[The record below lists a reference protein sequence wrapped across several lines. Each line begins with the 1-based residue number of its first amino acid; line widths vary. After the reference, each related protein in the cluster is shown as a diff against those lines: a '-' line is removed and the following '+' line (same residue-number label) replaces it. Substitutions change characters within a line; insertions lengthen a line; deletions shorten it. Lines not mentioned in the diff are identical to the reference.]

1 MPTPRPAL
9 TRRLAHA
16 RRLLAAAGEE
26 AFLLPGRSE
35 RTRWI
40 YPALAELTRR
50 YAEAPAP
57 TKAETALER
66 AGGLT
71 RFEYRVFSQNGEDG
85 VLAELFRR
93 AGVAGPGSF
102 VEFGVQGGREG
113 NCVFLADVLG
123 WSGLF
128 MEMGEDQ
135 HAALE
140 RKYRANA
147 RVRTE
152 RAQVAPDNVEDLF
165 ARGEVPEEP
174 DVVSIDVDGPDYW
187 IWRAL
192 GRFRPRVVVVEY
204 NSSLDP
210 ASKLVQPAD
219 APAGWSGTD
228 RYGASLGALA
238 ALAEEKGYRLAHTE
252 LAGVNAFFVRA
263 DLGVEL
269 PPPEAIPA
277 RAPNHFL
284 AGHSHP
290 PDPGGLDYV
299 DLDASAGGGAE
310 G

>member
-1 MPTPRPAL
+1 MPTPRSPL
-9 TRRLAHA
+9 NRRLARA

-26 AFLLPGRSE
+26 SFVLPGRSE

-57 TKAETALER
+57 TKAETALEA

-85 VLAELFRR
+85 VLAELLRR
-93 AGVAGPGSF
+93 AGVTRPGSF
-102 VEFGVQGGREG
+102 VEFGVQSGREG

-128 MEMGEDQ
+128 MEMAEDQ

-140 RKYRANA
+140 RKYRANP
-147 RVRTE
+147 RVRTQ
-152 RAQVAPDNVEDLF
+152 RAQVTADNVEDLF
-165 ARGEVPEEP
+165 ARGGVPEEP
-174 DVVSIDVDGPDYW
+174 DVVSIDVDGPEYW
-187 IWRAL
+187 IWQAL
-192 GRFRPRVVVVEY
+192 RRFRPRVVVVEY

-210 ASKLVQPAD
+210 ATRLVQPAD

-228 RYGASLGALA
+228 HYGASLGALD
-238 ALAEEKGYRLAHTE
+238 ALAEEKGYQLAHTE

-263 DLGVEL
+263 DLDIEL
-269 PPPEAIPA
+269 PPRDAIPA

-284 AGHSHP
+284 AGHAHV
-290 PDPGGLDYV
+290 PDPGGLEYV
-299 DLDASAGGGAE
+299 DLDAPAGSGVHG
-310 G
+310 

>member
-1 MPTPRPAL
+1 MPTPRPPRN
-9 TRRLAHA
+9 RRLAHA
-16 RRLLAAAGEE
+16 RRLLAAATEE
-26 AFLLPGRSE
+26 TFVLPGRSE

-50 YAEAPAP
+50 YAEGPTPA
-57 TKAETALER
+57 KGEAALER
-66 AGGLT
+66 ASGLT

-93 AGVAGPGSF
+93 AGIVGPGSF
-102 VEFGVQGGREG
+102 VEFGVQSGREG
-113 NCVFLADVLG
+113 SCVFLADVLG

-128 MEMGEDQ
+128 MEMDDAPYG
-135 HAALE
+135 ALQ

-147 RVRTE
+147 RVRTL
-152 RAQVAPDNVEDLF
+152 RAEVTPDSVEDLF

-192 GRFRPRVVVVEY
+192 RRFRPRVVVVEY

-210 ASKLVQPAD
+210 ATKLVQPAD
-219 APAGWSGTD
+219 APAGWSGTA
-228 RYGASLGALA
+228 RYGASLGALE

-252 LAGVNAFFVRA
+252 LAGVNAFFVRT

-284 AGHSHP
+284 AGHAHL

-299 DLDASAGGGAE
+299 DLDASAGGGVD